1 MVEMYPENSVFY
13 GLTCRQGWQ
22 IKYKMVAGGE
32 DSEKNSWVRQVTLD
46 EAETIHE
53 IDENWKRKF

>member
-1 MVEMYPENSVFY
+1 
-13 GLTCRQGWQ
+13 
-22 IKYKMVAGGE
+22 MVAGGE
-32 DSEKNSWVRQVTLD
+32 DSEKNSWVRQVALD